1 VEVGRLRALLELAR
15 CGTMAAAAE
24 ALFLTPSAVSQ
35 QIAQLEEEAG
45 VKLTE
50 RVGRGVRLTP
60 AGQALVAHTERL
72 LVVLDEARSEMAE
85 LRREIAGELRV
96 AAFPSIAS
104 VVLPDTV
111 KALQRAYPRLAVTI
125 EELEAI
131 DGAAALRSWRTDI
144 ALIDDLS
151 IVARDNREHITVVPL
166 AEDMW
171 YVTVSTNHPL
181 SKKPSLSLTDLRDE
195 TWAMESWSAPFGSF
209 VADLCRRAGF
219 EPRTNAKCR
228 GSEMVEAMVASGCS
242 VSLAPGLRMLRS
254 PRGVA
259 WVKLRP
265 EVRRKIYVAYRR
277 GERNH
282 PMVKVFVEEIVRT
295 ASKLLS

>member
-1 VEVGRLRALLELAR
+1 MEISRLRALLELAR

-45 VKLTE
+45 VPLTE
-50 RVGRGVRLTP
+50 RIGRGVRLTP
-60 AGQALVAHTERL
+60 AGQALVGHAERL
-72 LVVLDEARSEMAE
+72 MAVMDEARSEMAE

-104 VVLPDTV
+104 VVLPETV
-111 KALQRAYPRLAVTI
+111 KALRAAYPRLEIAI

-131 DGAAALRSWRTDI
+131 DGVAALRSWRTDI

-151 IVARDNREHITVVPL
+151 IVAGDNREHVMAVPL
-166 AEDMW
+166 AEDVW
-171 YVTVSTNHPL
+171 HVTLSTDHPL
-181 SKKPSLSLTDLRDE
+181 SKKASLSLEELRDE
-195 TWAMESWSAPFGSF
+195 TWAMESRTGLFGSL
-209 VADLCRRAGF
+209 VADMCRRAGF

-242 VSLAPGLRMLRS
+242 ISVAPGLRMLRS

-277 GERNH
+277 GERKH
-282 PMVKVFVEEIVRT
+282 PMVKVFVDEIVQT
-295 ASKLLS
+295 ASRLLS

>member
-1 VEVGRLRALLELAR
+1 LDVGRLRALLELAR

-50 RVGRGVRLTP
+50 RIGRGVRLTP
-60 AGQALVAHTERL
+60 AGHALVAHAERL

-111 KALQRAYPRLAVTI
+111 IALRHAFPRLEIAI

-151 IVARDNREHITVVPL
+151 IVAGDNREHVTVVPL
-166 AEDMW
+166 AEDAW
-171 YVTVSTNHPL
+171 YVTLSTDHPL

-195 TWAMESWSAPFGSF
+195 TWALESRSGPFGGF

-242 VSLAPGLRMLRS
+242 VSVAPGLRMLRS

-259 WVKLRP
+259 WVRLRP

-295 ASKLLS
+295 ASRLLS